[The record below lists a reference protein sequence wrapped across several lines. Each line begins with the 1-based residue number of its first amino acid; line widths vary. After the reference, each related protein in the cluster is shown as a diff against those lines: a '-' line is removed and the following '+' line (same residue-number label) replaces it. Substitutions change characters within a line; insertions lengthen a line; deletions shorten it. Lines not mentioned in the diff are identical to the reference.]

1 MGLLKGITMPP
12 TFSRLAV
19 IRTRREMWI
28 KVMIATLGIV
38 LVTDAVDAAV
48 NLYTQPDRLW
58 PSFIQTTLIA
68 AFMSLLFLGFLARAN
83 LRLFQLKERFESLAH
98 TDLQTGLMNRRGF
111 FAALDR
117 AKAGGS
123 DLTLGVLDIDHFKRI
138 NDAHGHLVGDY
149 VIAEVGR
156 VLQKGLGATHLV
168 GRVGGEEFAVAL
180 DGLDPQAALG
190 TADRLRRD
198 ISRIGGEPL
207 PSGLKVTAS
216 IGLAPIG
223 DGDVLDA
230 YRRADRALYEAKH
243 QGRNR
248 SVSADRELGGNVI
261 PLPLPSGS

>member
-1 MGLLKGITMPP
+1 MGLLKDITVPP

-28 KVMIATLGIV
+28 KVMIATFGIV
-38 LVTDAVDAAV
+38 VVTDAVDALV

-68 AFMSLLFLGFLARAN
+68 ALMSLLFLGLLAQAN
-83 LRLFQLKERFESLAH
+83 LRLFQLKERFEALAH

-117 AKAGGS
+117 AKASGD

-138 NDAHGHLVGDY
+138 NDAYGHLVGDY

-156 VLQKGLGATHLV
+156 VLQQEVSPPHLV
-168 GRVGGEEFAVAL
+168 GRVGGEEFAIAL
-180 DGLDPQAALG
+180 NGMNPLAALG
-190 TADRLRRD
+190 TGDLLRRSL
-198 ISRIGGEPL
+198 SRVGGEPL
-207 PSGLKVTAS
+207 PSGMKVTAS
-216 IGLAPIG
+216 IGLAHVG
-223 DGDVLDA
+223 GGDVLEA
-230 YRRADRALYEAKH
+230 YRRADQALYEAKH

-248 SVSADRELGGNVI
+248 TVSADMEVTGNVI
-261 PLPLPSGS
+261 TLPITIGS

>member
-1 MGLLKGITMPP
+1 MPHLL
-12 TFSRLAV
+12 SSLSV
-19 IRTRREMWI
+19 IRTRREMWT
-28 KVMIATLGIV
+28 KVVAATLGIV
-38 LVTDAVDAAV
+38 LVTDGIDAVV
-48 NLYTQPDRLW
+48 NLYTQPDRLC

-83 LRLFQLKERFESLAH
+83 LRLFQLKERFEALAH
-98 TDLQTGLMNRRGF
+98 TDLQTGLMNRGGF
-111 FAALDR
+111 FAALDK

-156 VLQKGLGATHLV
+156 VLQQGLGATHLV

-180 DGLDPQAALG
+180 NGLDPQSALG

-198 ISRIGGEPL
+198 LARMGGEPL
-207 PSGLKVTAS
+207 PPGLKVTAS
-216 IGLAPIG
+216 IGLAHIG
-223 DGDVLDA
+223 RGDVLDA

-248 SVSADRELGGNVI
+248 SVNADREAGGNVF
-261 PLPLPSGS
+261 PLPIPSGS